1 MSFTVAT
8 AKKNNDEVNFNN
20 FNIRRRELFGILSE
34 LDKAKRDSKF
44 PFDQQT
50 ETNILLHE
58 LNVTAALIFD
68 LMVMTSGITVKQKEE
83 PGDVQ

>member
-1 MSFTVAT
+1 MDKT
-8 AKKNNDEVNFNN
+8 EVNFNN
-20 FNIRRRELFGILSE
+20 FNIRRKELFAILSE

-68 LMVMTSGITVKQKEE
+68 LMVMISGITVKKNEG

>member
-1 MSFTVAT
+1 MDKT
-8 AKKNNDEVNFNN
+8 EVNFNN
-20 FNIRRRELFGILSE
+20 FNIRRKELFGILSE

-68 LMVMTSGITVKQKEE
+68 LMVMTSGITVKKNEGS
-83 PGDVQ
+83 GDVQ

>member
-20 FNIRRRELFGILSE
+20 FNIRRKELFGILSE

-68 LMVMTSGITVKQKEE
+68 LMVMTSGIPVKKNEGS
-83 PGDVQ
+83 GDVQ

>member
-1 MSFTVAT
+1 MAT
-8 AKKNNDEVNFNN
+8 AKKNNDEINFNN
-20 FNIRRRELFGILSE
+20 FNIRRKELFGILSE

-68 LMVMTSGITVKQKEE
+68 LMVMISGITVKKNEG

>member
-1 MSFTVAT
+1 MET

-20 FNIRRRELFGILSE
+20 FNIRRKELFAILSE

-44 PFDQQT
+44 PFDQLT

>member
-1 MSFTVAT
+1 MDKT
-8 AKKNNDEVNFNN
+8 EVNFNN
-20 FNIRRRELFGILSE
+20 FNIRRRELFGILNE

-68 LMVMTSGITVKQKEE
+68 LMVMISGITVKKNEG

>member
-1 MSFTVAT
+1 MDNT
-8 AKKNNDEVNFNN
+8 EVNFNN
-20 FNIRRRELFGILSE
+20 FNIRRKELFGILSE

-68 LMVMTSGITVKQKEE
+68 LMVMTSGITVKQKEG

>member
-20 FNIRRRELFGILSE
+20 FNIRRKELFGILSE

-68 LMVMTSGITVKQKEE
+68 LMVMTSGITVKKKEE

>member
-44 PFDQQT
+44 PFDQLT

-68 LMVMTSGITVKQKEE
+68 LMVMTSGITVKKKEE